1 MGRPPHDL
9 AGGAAI
15 QPWPSSRRSRT
26 RPPRGDHVAL
36 PARARGQDA
45 APATRGRARRGPPRR
60 ALAGLPQQARAG
72 SRGALR
78 AGAGYLAGQ
87 LARAARGEHIAF
99 AVSARPIAPL
109 GRLPDAAAD
118 DDWREP
124 AGTDAARAAVA
135 DYRPGWCPADAL
147 LLLRRARAGLLTGRC
162 GEPTVALGRRAGP
175 VLLIVMYEA
184 QTWRVRPGEPFTFGR
199 SPQCSAVL
207 PAADRGLSRTAGSF
221 RHHGGWWWLHNDSG
235 SSVLCLLGDRGFR
248 VDLPPGLQVPLQQ
261 WHAKV
266 TLTGVLDRYTL
277 RLRLPGLDD
286 LPDPG
291 GQRPGT
297 GEAAVTSTRYRA
309 PLTGTDR
316 LVLAARFE
324 AYLTWRHAGDPAPR
338 SARETAERIGW
349 QAHTVA
355 KRCENIRDRYVRLG
369 APGLR
374 GPRALEQLA
383 LLLIST
389 GELTA
394 ADLRRLPASAPPG

>member
-1 MGRPPHDL
+1 MGRPPHQL
-9 AGGAAI
+9 GPRRRHPAVAAI
-15 QPWPSSRRSRT
+15 AGTP
-26 RPPRGDHVAL
+26 RPPSADHAAL
-36 PARARGQDA
+36 PARARGSDA
-45 APATRGRARRGPPRR
+45 APATRGRARRG
-60 ALAGLPQQARAG
+60 LPQQARAG
-72 SRGALR
+72 IRGGRCAP
-78 AGAGYLAGQ
+78 APATSPGSSPATAS
-87 LARAARGEHIAF
+87 GEHIAF
-99 AVSARPIAPL
+99 AIERRTDRPAKA
-109 GRLPDAAAD
+109 LPDGAAQ
-118 DDWREP
+118 
-124 AGTDAARAAVA
+124 AAVP
-135 DYRPGWCPADAL
+135 DHRPGWCPADAL
-147 LLLRRARAGLLTGRC
+147 LLFRRARAGLLTGRY
-162 GEPTVALGRRAGP
+162 GEPTVALERRAGP

-221 RHHGGWWWLHNDSG
+221 RHHDRWWWLHNDSG

-324 AYLTWRHAGDPAPR
+324 TYLTWRHAGDPAPR
-338 SARETAERIGW
+338 SARETAQRIGW

-383 LLLIST
+383 LLLVST

-394 ADLRRLPASAPPG
+394 ADLRRLPAKAAPG